1 MLSFL
6 LANALFLF
14 CIITAR
20 CALVNTFEHSYQKIF
35 CFSQLN
41 IIDYYS
47 FESFISQ
54 SLDYSLGSLV
64 GFRVFSISI
73 FETSKSSAET

>member
-41 IIDYYS
+41 IIDYS
-47 FESFISQ
+47 FESLISQ
-54 SLDYSLGSLV
+54 FLDSSLGSLV

-73 FETSKSSAET
+73 LETFKSSAET